1 MSHLKNV
8 SFFKLVI
15 RFATSFLIFFSL
27 FKIIMKIFKSSFDE
41 MILTYFS
48 SETWVLFALQIVLG
62 SLFYGL
68 FIAGYYKF
76 VKK

>member
-8 SFFKLVI
+8 SFFKLVL
-15 RFATSFLIFFSL
+15 RFAGSFLVFFSL

-41 MILTYFS
+41 MIAAYFGAD
-48 SETWVLFALQIVLG
+48 TWHLFALQILIG

-76 VKK
+76 IKK

>member
-1 MSHLKNV
+1 MSQLKRV
-8 SFFKLVI
+8 SFFKLVL
-15 RFATSFLIFFSL
+15 RFAGSFLVFFSL

-41 MILTYFS
+41 MITTYFGP
-48 SETWVLFALQIVLG
+48 ETWHLFALQILIG

-76 VKK
+76 IKK

>member
-1 MSHLKNV
+1 MSHLKKV
-8 SFFKLVI
+8 SFFKLVL
-15 RFATSFLIFFSL
+15 RFAASFLVFFSL

-41 MILTYFS
+41 MIAAYFG
-48 SETWVLFALQIVLG
+48 SETWYLFALQILIG

-76 VKK
+76 IKK